1 MLSVFS
7 VFYILV
13 SNFQT
18 RQRLL
23 AVGYAFSVLLLA
35 RILRPVCV
43 KQTLGRFIEG
53 LVEAD
58 VAHVQLFKI
67 FTGLFSHQ

>member
-1 MLSVFS
+1 MLSGFS
-7 VFYILV
+7 VFVILV

-35 RILRPVCV
+35 RILGPICV

-53 LVEAD
+53 LVEAN

-67 FTGLFSHQ
+67 LTGLFGHQ